1 MFIATSKEYKTALS
15 IYEKRHRRNI
25 DMLSTIER
33 YKAIEEIHKIIE
45 SLKNSNVRVLI

>member
-1 MFIATSKEYKTALS
+1 MFIATSKEYEIALS
-15 IYEKRHRRNI
+15 IYKKRHRRNI

-33 YKAIEEIHKIIE
+33 YKAIGEIHKIIE